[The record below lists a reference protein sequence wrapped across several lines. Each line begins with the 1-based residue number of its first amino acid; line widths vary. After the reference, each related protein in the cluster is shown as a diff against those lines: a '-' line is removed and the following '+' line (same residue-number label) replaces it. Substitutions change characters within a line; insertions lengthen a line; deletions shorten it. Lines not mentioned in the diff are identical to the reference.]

1 MAKYAASSPLGRTR
15 RPGGG
20 QVKRQAGDTIHDG
33 MSKAPDNGEDSQ
45 AAADQWDE
53 VSSLLTDLYRVTDRL
68 ETLFAG
74 RKFTPDDH
82 LVGSIGEVI
91 AAHMFSL
98 ELRPNSASMHDADSG
113 DVEVQIKLTQ
123 GIRGVAL
130 RAEPKHLLVLRLAP
144 DRSIET
150 VYNGRGHVPWSQ
162 AGKMQKNGQ
171 RSISLS
177 HLRSLD
183 KKVSDRDRLRQERQA
198 PIGRRDRVE

>member
-1 MAKYAASSPLGRTR
+1 MHEG
-15 RPGGG
+15 
-20 QVKRQAGDTIHDG
+20 VNE
-33 MSKAPDNGEDSQ
+33 APENGEDSP
-45 AAADQWDE
+45 AATDQWDE

-68 ETLFAG
+68 EALFPD
-74 RKFTPDDH
+74 RKFTPDGH

-91 AAHMFSL
+91 AAHMFGL
-98 ELRPNSASMHDADSG
+98 ELRPSSAPVHDAVSG

-123 GIRGVAL
+123 GTRGVAL
-130 RAEPKHLLVLRLAP
+130 RAEPKHLLVLRLGP

-150 VYNGRGHVPWSQ
+150 VYNGKGNNPWSQ

-177 HLRSLD
+177 RLRSLD
-183 KKVSDRDRLRQERQA
+183 EEVSDSDRLRRERQA